1 MQPKTQFYI
10 FGLITFLIFPLPAVW
25 ALNFFEDFSIWE
37 ILAFH
42 ELENYF
48 WVIGIIYGLFYALL
62 VMAFSE
68 SGIMEDDPK
77 QQRYL
82 NALNLNWMDIL
93 CMSFFAGFG
102 EEILFRAGIQ
112 HWLGPVLTSILFIAI
127 HGYLNPKKW
136 RIFIYGL
143 FILPFIL
150 SLAFAYD
157 RLGLWFCIGAHFAFD
172 LAIFWAYGLKVKGE
186 EKYKKLNT

>member
-10 FGLITFLIFPLPAVW
+10 FGLITFLVFPAPALW
-25 ALNFFEDFSIWE
+25 ALYYFEDLSVWDV
-37 ILAFH
+37 LQLH
-42 ELENYF
+42 ELKDYL
-48 WVIGIIYGLFYALL
+48 WVIGIIYGLFYGLL

-68 SGIMEDDPK
+68 SGIMEDDPR

-82 NALNLNWMDIL
+82 ESLKLNWIDIL
-93 CMSFFAGFG
+93 LMSFFAGFG

-112 HWLGPVLTSILFIAI
+112 TWLGPIITSILFIAI

-150 SLAFAYD
+150 SLAYAYKIY
-157 RLGLWFCIGAHFAFD
+157 GLWFCIAAHFAFD
-172 LAIFWAYGLKVKGE
+172 LAIFWAYGLYVKGE
-186 EKYKKLNT
+186 TEARSKKF